1 MQPID
6 IARRCAELNAVND
19 ANNAYLL
26 ALHQGGLSPEERME
40 AAVYLL
46 RMGGDYKVAYTQFAA
61 LYNRGQFREECLDIM
76 TQAFYTPNVKL
87 MKSRYE
93 KNCAALKKYPYLF
106 RTDFPKFEE
115 LTLRFY
121 PFDDNGYLP
130 FDPAGQTFGGYV
142 NFNDPVVSR
151 NFFKNLDDP
160 ILAKD
165 VYSQYE
171 LEYLN
176 DNVRPSEDIG
186 RENHLYLHYESW
198 ETFCAH
204 LQVLNVRRI
213 LEQKKIVFLF
223 GDEASRYPIDF
234 KEMYGIDYSK
244 YPVKP
249 IGVKDIHRL
258 IWHTQ
263 LSSDNGGDFFNEVFD
278 SHPNL
283 LCMPSIMFDS
293 VEKVIES
300 TRESFA
306 EAEKAL
312 AVGGSASVNTETA
325 AKLFWDKGR
334 TDKDI
339 VAGLFLDQTDY
350 MKNLDHASRIAPTLF
365 FQPHFKNMNYDMK
378 HGKQGRTV
386 LLCEQYDKI
395 RSSPVFK
402 AFKYVKTFTP
412 MRRITTSHAATLRWQ
427 VEKRKVLEGGIERD
441 TKDGKKP
448 VISDMAMNRVLNR
461 SFMID
466 PEDRLYKDS
475 VLVRFEDGKT
485 NPEATFRALAA
496 FLDIPY
502 TESMTY
508 CSEKGVHD
516 VETAEGNVVG
526 FDTATVYRTYD
537 EYATDDERAFIE
549 FCLRD
554 AYEFYG
560 YDFHYY
566 DGGPVDEERIKKWL
580 EGFTRLNGLIETS
593 WKNNVMPDAQV
604 SVNGEALPT
613 ELDQAMKQRA
623 VEDIRTK
630 NDEARLKL
638 AQRLMGGLYFV
649 NKRGQPLRMMP
660 RLELDPALLQEPL
673 YH

>member
-1 MQPID
+1 MQTID
-6 IARRCAELNAVND
+6 IARRCAQLNAAAD

-26 ALHQGGLSPEERME
+26 AIHQGGLTPEERLE

-61 LYNRGQFREECLDIM
+61 LYGEGQFREECLDIM
-76 TQAFYTPNVKL
+76 TQAFYEPNVKL
-87 MKSRYE
+87 MKNRYE

-106 RTDFPKFEE
+106 RTDFPPFEE
-115 LTLRFY
+115 LPLRFF

-130 FDPAGQTFGGYV
+130 FDLQKQSFGGYV
-142 NFNDPVVSR
+142 NFNHPVVSR
-151 NFFKNLDDP
+151 NFFKDLENP
-160 ILAKD
+160 ILARD
-165 VYSQYE
+165 VYSRYE
-171 LEYLN
+171 LEYLY

-204 LQVLNVRRI
+204 LQVLNVRE
-213 LEQKKIVFLF
+213 LLKQKKIVFLF
-223 GDEASRYPIDF
+223 GEELSRYPIDF
-234 KEMYGIDYSK
+234 KEEYGIDYSQ

-278 SHPNL
+278 NHPNL
-283 LCMPSIMFDS
+283 LYMPSMMLDH
-293 VEKVIES
+293 VEEIIQQAKDV
-300 TRESFA
+300 FA
-306 EAEKAL
+306 DADKHRAAGNMPNFGNDLAEQCYWS
-312 AVGGSASVNTETA
+312 GN
-325 AKLFWDKGR
+325 R

-339 VAGLFLDQTDY
+339 LVTLFMLQDAYMGGLD
-350 MKNLDHASRIAPTLF
+350 NAARIAPALF
-365 FQPHFKNMNYDMK
+365 FQPHFAHLDYDMA
-378 HGKQGRTV
+378 HGGRDRTV
-386 LLCEQYDKI
+386 LLSEQYEKI

-412 MRRITTSHAATLRWQ
+412 LRRFTTSAAATFRWQ
-427 VEKRKVLEGGIERD
+427 IEKRNLLKNEEE
-441 TKDGKKP
+441 KKKGKL
-448 VISDMAMNRVLNR
+448 VTASDLSMDRVLNR

-516 VETAEGNVVG
+516 VITAEGNVAG

-537 EYATDDERAFIE
+537 EYATDEERAYIE

-554 AYEFYG
+554 AYRFYG

-566 DGGPVDEERIKKWL
+566 DGGPVDEAQIEKWV
-580 EGFTRLNGLIETS
+580 EGFTKINKFIALS
-593 WKNNVMPDAQV
+593 WKNNVLPEATVVWEDGEKPINEDEKETAV
-604 SVNGEALPT
+604 SKIIEKYDTV
-613 ELDQAMKQRA
+613 
-623 VEDIRTK
+623 
-630 NDEARLKL
+630 RLKL
-638 AQRLMGGLYFV
+638 AKRLMGNLYFI
-649 NKRGQPLRMMP
+649 NKNGQPLRMMP
-660 RLELDPALLQEPL
+660 RLELDPALLNQPL
-673 YH
+673 YR

>member
-1 MQPID
+1 MQTID
-6 IARRCAELNAVND
+6 IARRCAELNAVAD
-19 ANNAYLL
+19 ANNAYVV
-26 ALHQGGLSPEERME
+26 ALHQGGLAPEERLE

-46 RMGGDYKVAYTQFAA
+46 RMGGNYRIAYTQFAQ
-61 LYNRGQFREECLDIM
+61 LYNEGHFREECLDIM
-76 TQAFYTPNVKL
+76 TQAFYAPNVKL
-87 MKSRYE
+87 LKSRYE

-106 RTDFPKFEE
+106 RTDFPQFED
-115 LTLRFY
+115 LSLRFY

-130 FDPAGQTFGGYV
+130 FDLAGQAFGGYV
-142 NFNDPVVSR
+142 NFNHPVVSR
-151 NFFKNLDDP
+151 NFFKDLENP
-160 ILAKD
+160 ILAQD

-171 LEYLN
+171 LEYLY

-204 LQVLNVRRI
+204 LQVLNLRRI
-213 LEQKKIVFLF
+213 LGEKKIVFLF
-223 GDEASRYPIDF
+223 GEELSRYPINF
-234 KEMYGIDYSK
+234 QEAYGIDYSQ

-278 SHPNL
+278 NHPNL
-283 LCMPSIMFDS
+283 ICLPSLMLDYMEENIQKAKE
-293 VEKVIES
+293 V
-300 TRESFA
+300 FA
-306 EAEKAL
+306 DADKERAAGNTPNFGKEL
-312 AVGGSASVNTETA
+312 ARQCYWNGQRS
-325 AKLFWDKGR
+325 
-334 TDKDI
+334 DKDI
-339 VAGLFLDQTDY
+339 LVMLFMIQGPF
-350 MKNLDHASRIAPTLF
+350 MGGLDHAARIAPALF
-365 FQPHFKNMNYDMK
+365 FQPHFAHLDYDMD
-378 HGKQGRTV
+378 HGEHDRTI
-386 LLCEQYDKI
+386 LLSKQYDKI
-395 RSSPVFK
+395 RTSPVFK
-402 AFKYVKTFTP
+402 AFKYIKTFTP
-412 MRRITTSHAATLRWQ
+412 MRRFTTSAAATFRWQ
-427 VEKRKVLEGGIERD
+427 IEKRNVLNDKEGKRTVVVD
-441 TKDGKKP
+441 LATDR
-448 VISDMAMNRVLNR
+448 ALNR

-508 CSEKGVHD
+508 CSEQGVHD

-537 EYATDDERAFIE
+537 EYATDEERAYIE

-554 AYEFYG
+554 AYQYYG

-566 DGGPVDEERIKKWL
+566 DGGPVDEAQIEKWV
-580 EGFTRLNGLIETS
+580 EGFTKSNRFIATS
-593 WKNNVMPDAQV
+593 WKNNVLSKPMVGEGDDEETLD
-604 SVNGEALPT
+604 EALQEET
-613 ELDQAMKQRA
+613 LAKIKEKYDA
-623 VEDIRTK
+623 V
-630 NDEARLKL
+630 RLKL
-638 AQRLMGGLYFV
+638 AKRLMGNLYFV
-649 NKRGQPLRMMP
+649 NKNGQPLRMMP
-660 RLELDPALLQEPL
+660 KLELDPALLREPL

>member
-1 MQPID
+1 MQTID
-6 IARRCAELNAVND
+6 LARCCAGLGSTSD
-19 ANNAYLL
+19 ANNAYIL
-26 ALHQGGLSPEERME
+26 ALHQGGLSPEERLE

-46 RMGGDYKVAYTQFAA
+46 HMGGDYKVAYTQFAA
-61 LYNRGQFREECLDIM
+61 LYREGQFREECLDIM
-76 TQAFYTPNVKL
+76 TEAFYTSNVKL
-87 MKSRYE
+87 MKSRYK

-106 RTDFPKFEE
+106 RTDFPEFEA
-115 LTLRFY
+115 LPLRFY

-130 FDPAGQTFGGYV
+130 FDPEKREFGVYV
-142 NFNDPVVSR
+142 NFNHPVVSR
-151 NFFKNLDDP
+151 NYFKDLENP

-186 RENHLYLHYESW
+186 RENHLYLHYASW
-198 ETFCAH
+198 EVFCAH
-204 LQVLNVRRI
+204 LQVLNVRE
-213 LEQKKIVFLF
+213 LLKQKKIVFLF
-223 GDEASRYPIDF
+223 GDELSRYPIDF
-234 KEMYGIDYSK
+234 KKMYGIDYSQ

-249 IGVKDIHRL
+249 IDVKDIHRL

-278 SHPNL
+278 NHPNL
-283 LCMPSIMFDS
+283 ICLPSVMMDMVEEKIRETQEVFAKADECRASGQPPTFDNPLIQQCYWS
-293 VEKVIES
+293 GNRS
-300 TRESFA
+300 
-306 EAEKAL
+306 
-312 AVGGSASVNTETA
+312 
-325 AKLFWDKGR
+325 
-334 TDKDI
+334 DKDI
-339 VAGLFLDQTDY
+339 LVMMFMLEGAY
-350 MKNLDHASRIAPTLF
+350 MGGLDHAARISPALF
-365 FQPHFKNMNYDMK
+365 FQPHFARLVYNMD
-378 HGKQGRTV
+378 HGARDRTV

-402 AFKYVKTFTP
+402 AFKYIKTFTP
-412 MRRITTSHAATLRWQ
+412 MRRFTTSAAATFRWQ
-427 VEKRKVLEGGIERD
+427 IEKQNLLK
-441 TKDGKKP
+441 KGKMA
-448 VISDMAMNRVLNR
+448 VASDLALDRSLNR

-485 NPEATFRALAA
+485 NPRATFTALAA

-537 EYATDDERAFIE
+537 DYATDEERAYIE

-566 DGGPVDEERIKKWL
+566 DGGPVDEERIRQWV
-580 EGFTRLNGLIETS
+580 EGFTKTNKFIALS
-593 WKNNVMPDAQV
+593 WKNNVLSECKVIVDGGKKAI
-604 SVNGEALPT
+604 N
-613 ELDQAMKQRA
+613 
-623 VEDIRTK
+623 EDTQEEFISQIK
-630 NDEARLKL
+630 EKYDVVRLKL
-638 AQRLMGGLYFV
+638 ARRLMGSLYFI
-649 NKRGQPLRMMP
+649 NKNGQPLRMMP
-660 RLELDPALLQEPL
+660 KLELDPALLDQPL

>member
-1 MQPID
+1 MKTID

-19 ANNAYLL
+19 ASNAYIL
-26 ALHQGGLSPEERME
+26 ALHQGGLAPEERLE

-46 RMGGDYKVAYTQFAA
+46 RMGGDYKVAYTQFTA
-61 LYNRGQFREECLDIM
+61 LYNEGQFREECLDIM

-115 LTLRFY
+115 LPLRFY

-130 FDPAGQTFGGYV
+130 FDPEKRAFGGYV
-142 NFNDPVVSR
+142 NYNSPVVSR

-171 LEYLN
+171 LEYLY
-176 DNVRPSEDIG
+176 DNVRPSEDVG

-198 ETFCAH
+198 EVFCAH
-204 LQVLNVRRI
+204 LQVLNVRD
-213 LEQKKIVFLF
+213 LLGKKKIIFLF
-223 GDEASRYPIDF
+223 GDKISRYPIDF
-234 KEMYGIDYSK
+234 KEEYGIDYSQ

-249 IGVKDIHRL
+249 IGVQDVHRL

-278 SHPNL
+278 NHPNL
-283 LCMPSIMFDS
+283 ICLPSVMMDH
-293 VEKVIES
+293 IEQS
-300 TRESFA
+300 IQEARETY
-306 EAEKAL
+306 EKADKLRAAGQTPDFELPL
-312 AVGGSASVNTETA
+312 AQ
-325 AKLFWDKGR
+325 KCYWDGAR
-334 TDKDI
+334 SDKDI
-339 VAGLFLDQTDY
+339 LVTLFMLQGGY
-350 MKNLDHASRIAPTLF
+350 MGGLDHAARICPALF
-365 FQPHFKNMNYDMK
+365 FQPHFSNIDYDLFPDER
-378 HGKQGRTV
+378 GRTV
-386 LLCEQYDKI
+386 IKADAYDTV
-395 RSSPVFK
+395 RNSPVFK
-402 AFKYVKTFTP
+402 AFKYIKTFTP
-412 MRRITTSHAATLRWQ
+412 LRRFTTSYAATLRWQ
-427 VEKRKVLEGGIERD
+427 IEKLVPEKVANNERFVLPD
-441 TKDGKKP
+441 LAAD
-448 VISDMAMNRVLNR
+448 RVTNR
-461 SFMID
+461 SFMTD
-466 PEDRLYKDS
+466 PEDRLYQDS

-496 FLDIPY
+496 FLDLPY

-537 EYATDDERAFIE
+537 NYATDEERAYIE

-554 AYEFYG
+554 AYEYYG

-580 EGFTRLNGLIETS
+580 EGFTNINGYISRSWENNVLNNEGLTITKKGQPVPQKVTDEIKPLILADICK
-593 WKNNVMPDAQV
+593 KNN
-604 SVNGEALPT
+604 N
-613 ELDQAMKQRA
+613 
-623 VEDIRTK
+623 I
-630 NDEARLKL
+630 RLKIGT
-638 AQRLMGGLYFV
+638 AMIDGLYFV
-649 NKRGQPLRMMP
+649 NKNGQPLRMMP

>member
-1 MQPID
+1 MKTID

-19 ANNAYLL
+19 ASNAYIL
-26 ALHQGGLSPEERME
+26 ALHQGGLAPEERLE

-61 LYNRGQFREECLDIM
+61 LYNEGQFREECLDIM

-115 LTLRFY
+115 LPLRFY

-130 FDPAGQTFGGYV
+130 FDPEKRAFGGYV
-142 NFNDPVVSR
+142 NYNSPVVSR

-171 LEYLN
+171 LEYLY
-176 DNVRPSEDIG
+176 DNVRPSEDVG

-198 ETFCAH
+198 EVFCAH
-204 LQVLNVRRI
+204 LQVLNVRD
-213 LEQKKIVFLF
+213 LLGKKKIVFLF
-223 GDEASRYPIDF
+223 GDKISRYPIDF
-234 KEMYGIDYSK
+234 KEEYGIDYSQ

-249 IGVKDIHRL
+249 IGVQDVHRL

-278 SHPNL
+278 NHPNL
-283 LCMPSIMFDS
+283 ICLPSVMMDH
-293 VEKVIES
+293 IEQS
-300 TRESFA
+300 IQEARETY
-306 EAEKAL
+306 EKADKLRAAGQTPDFELPL
-312 AVGGSASVNTETA
+312 AQ
-325 AKLFWDKGR
+325 KCYWDGAR
-334 TDKDI
+334 SDKDI
-339 VAGLFLDQTDY
+339 LVTLFMLQGGY
-350 MKNLDHASRIAPTLF
+350 MGGLDHAARICPALF
-365 FQPHFKNMNYDMK
+365 FQPHFSNIDYDLFPDER
-378 HGKQGRTV
+378 GRTV
-386 LLCEQYDKI
+386 IKADAYDTV
-395 RSSPVFK
+395 RNSPVFK
-402 AFKYVKTFTP
+402 AFKYIKTFTP
-412 MRRITTSHAATLRWQ
+412 LRRFTTSYAATLRWQ
-427 VEKRKVLEGGIERD
+427 IEKLVPEKVANNERFVLPD
-441 TKDGKKP
+441 LAAD
-448 VISDMAMNRVLNR
+448 RVTNR
-461 SFMID
+461 SFMTD
-466 PEDRLYKDS
+466 PEDRLYQDS

-496 FLDIPY
+496 FLDLPY

-537 EYATDDERAFIE
+537 NYATDEERAYIE

-554 AYEFYG
+554 AYEYYG

-580 EGFTRLNGLIETS
+580 EGFTNINGYISRSWENNVLNNEGLTITKKGQPVPQKVTDEIKPLILADICK
-593 WKNNVMPDAQV
+593 KNN
-604 SVNGEALPT
+604 N
-613 ELDQAMKQRA
+613 
-623 VEDIRTK
+623 I
-630 NDEARLKL
+630 RLKIGT
-638 AQRLMGGLYFV
+638 AMIDGLYFV
-649 NKRGQPLRMMP
+649 NKNGQPLRMMP